1 MLYAILKPIAV
12 AVMRLFFR
20 LEVVRPE
27 LVPATG
33 PVLLVSN
40 HVSVLDPPFVGAA
53 APRPLYFMAK
63 EELFRIPLF
72 GRLIRALHARP
83 VRRDGSDTR
92 ALKAALAL
100 LEEGRALL
108 VFPEGTRGEEGQ
120 PPREGKAG
128 VGMLAVLSGAP
139 VVPVFV
145 SGTGAALP
153 RGRSLPRLSR
163 VRVTFGPPLTFKV
176 TGKMA
181 DRMAG
186 KAAGTRAGTVE
197 AEQEGRGAKRA
208 GDDGRKEAYREAAQE
223 MMRAIGQLREQQM
236 QSAAKSDNRF

>member
-1 MLYAILKPIAV
+1 MLYAVLKPIAV
-12 AVMRLFFR
+12 ALMRLFFR
-20 LEVVRPE
+20 LEVVSPG

-33 PVLLVSN
+33 PVLIVSN
-40 HVSVLDPPFVGAA
+40 HVSVLDPPFVGAS
-53 APRPLYFMAK
+53 APRPLFFMAK

-72 GRLIRALHARP
+72 GRLIRALNARP

-92 ALKAALAL
+92 ALKAALAQ

-120 PPREGKAG
+120 PLREGKAG

-139 VVPVFV
+139 VVPVYV

-153 RGRSLPRLSR
+153 RGRSVPRPVR
-163 VRVTFGPPLTFKV
+163 VRVTFGPPLHFKR
-176 TGKMA
+176 
-181 DRMAG
+181 D
-186 KAAGTRAGTVE
+186 
-197 AEQEGRGAKRA
+197 GRGGKRA

-223 MMRAIGQLREQQM
+223 MMRAIGQLRDQQV

>member
-12 AVMRLFFR
+12 ALMRLFFR
-20 LEVVRPE
+20 LEVVSPG

-33 PVLLVSN
+33 PVLIVSN
-40 HVSVLDPPFVGAA
+40 HVSVLDPPFVGGA

-72 GRLIRALHARP
+72 GRLIRALNARP

-92 ALKAALAL
+92 ALKAALAQ
-100 LEEGRALL
+100 LEEGHALL
-108 VFPEGTRGEEGQ
+108 VFPEGTRGEEGR
-120 PPREGKAG
+120 PLREGKAG

-139 VVPVFV
+139 VVPVYV

-153 RGRSLPRLSR
+153 RGRSLPRPTR

-176 TGKMA
+176 EGKV
-181 DRMAG
+181 DG
-186 KAAGTRAGTVE
+186 KVE
-197 AEQEGRGAKRA
+197 GKREGRGGKRA
-208 GDDGRKEAYREAAQE
+208 SDDGRKEAYREAAQE
-223 MMRAIGQLREQQM
+223 MMRAIGQLRDQQV
-236 QSAAKSDNRF
+236 QSEAKPDNRF